1 MGNIKQSTIYILF
14 FIIIFLVTLSINKIL
29 AITLLLVALFILIGK
44 NIYLRKIIKANKLYA
59 GKNYSEAL
67 KLYRQTVNRKNIPG
81 FIVNNYLIMELKY
94 GDCTIAQNYINSLS
108 LNNSK
113 IKSADLLS
121 IKISKS
127 LVAWKNNKSDE
138 AINYLKELLEESETT
153 YLYETLTSLLI
164 VNNKL
169 DDVQSLD
176 SLKKALNYIDEKYQ
190 AKSISTSVVGKNDGN
205 WYDSFVIGAGRKQG
219 VKDDSIVIN
228 GNGLVGIVYEVSDNY
243 SKAISLL
250 DTKSS
255 VSFKLLK
262 DSNLKGVITQNST
275 LDDKENYKNKGY
287 LYGYMFDSSYNV
299 LPGDVVTTSGLGL
312 YPEGIPI
319 GEVDK
324 VIDDKNKS
332 MKFVVVKPY
341 VNFKNIDDVTIVEP
355 RNIG

>member
-1 MGNIKQSTIYILF
+1 MISLRFDKNKKEKK
-14 FIIIFLVTLSINKIL
+14 INFKVIATGVV
-29 AITLLLVALFILIGK
+29 AITLIGIVGISIGRYGGNNPIGDKFVLDIIEPIGK
-44 NIYLRKIIKANKLYA
+44 NLNSGFTFLRDNFKDII
-59 GKNYSEAL
+59 NYKS
-67 KLYRQTVNRKNIPG
+67 
-81 FIVNNYLIMELKY
+81 
-94 GDCTIAQNYINSLS
+94 
-108 LNNSK
+108 NSK
-113 IKSADLLS
+113 KLE
-121 IKISKS
+121 S
-127 LVAWKNNKSDE
+127 LQDE
-138 AINYLKELLEESETT
+138 NEKLKEEVIAL
-153 YLYETLTSLLI
+153 
-164 VNNKL
+164 NNKL

-275 LDDKENYKNKGY
+275 LDDKENYKNNGY

>member
-1 MGNIKQSTIYILF
+1 VIATTI
-14 FIIIFLVTLSINKIL
+14 V
-29 AITLLLVALFILIGK
+29 AITLIGIVGISVGRYSGSFPIEGKFILDIIEPIGE
-44 NIYLRKIIKANKLYA
+44 N
-59 GKNYSEAL
+59 
-67 KLYRQTVNRKNIPG
+67 
-81 FIVNNYLIMELKY
+81 
-94 GDCTIAQNYINSLS
+94 
-108 LNNSK
+108 LNNGFTFLKDNLRDIISYK
-113 IKSADLLS
+113 KNSQKVGDLQ
-121 IKISKS
+121 KENEK
-127 LVAWKNNKSDE
+127 
-138 AINYLKELLEESETT
+138 LKEEIIAL
-153 YLYETLTSLLI
+153 
-164 VNNKL
+164 NNQL

-176 SLKKALNYIDEKYQ
+176 SLKKALNYIDEKYK

-205 WYDSFVIGAGRKQG
+205 WYNSFVIGAGKNQG
-219 VKDDSIVIN
+219 VENESIVIN
-228 GNGLVGIVYEVSDNY
+228 GDGLVGIVYEVSANY

-262 DSNLKGVITQNST
+262 DSQLKGVITQNAT

-287 LYGYMFDSSYNV
+287 LYGYMFDTSYNV
-299 LPGDVVTTSGLGL
+299 LPGDVITTSGLGL

-341 VNFKNIDDVTIVEP
+341 VNFKNIDDVIVIEP

>member
-1 MGNIKQSTIYILF
+1 MISLRFDKNKKEKK
-14 FIIIFLVTLSINKIL
+14 INLKVIATGVV
-29 AITLLLVALFILIGK
+29 AITLIGIVGISIGRYSGNNPIGDKFVLDIIEPIGK
-44 NIYLRKIIKANKLYA
+44 NLNNGFTFLKDNIKDII
-59 GKNYSEAL
+59 NY
-67 KLYRQTVNRKNIPG
+67 K
-81 FIVNNYLIMELKY
+81 
-94 GDCTIAQNYINSLS
+94 
-108 LNNSK
+108 NNSK
-113 IKSADLLS
+113 KVD
-121 IKISKS
+121 S
-127 LVAWKNNKSDE
+127 LQDE
-138 AINYLKELLEESETT
+138 NEKLKEEIIAL
-153 YLYETLTSLLI
+153 
-164 VNNKL
+164 NNQL

-190 AKSISTSVVGKNDGN
+190 AKSISANVVGKNDGN
-205 WYDSFVIGAGRKQG
+205 WYDSFIIGAGKNQG
-219 VKDDSIVIN
+219 VKEESIVTN

-262 DSNLKGVITQNST
+262 DSNFKGVITQNST

-287 LYGYMFDSSYNV
+287 LCGYMFDSSYNV
-299 LPGDVVTTSGLGL
+299 LPGDVITTSGLGL

-332 MKFVVVKPY
+332 MKYVVVKPY
-341 VNFKNIDDVTIVEP
+341 VNFKNIDDVIIIEP

>member
-1 MGNIKQSTIYILF
+1 MISLRFDKNKKEKK
-14 FIIIFLVTLSINKIL
+14 INFKVIATGVV
-29 AITLLLVALFILIGK
+29 AITLIGIVGISIGRYGGNNPIGDKFVLDIIEPIGK
-44 NIYLRKIIKANKLYA
+44 NLNRGFTFLRDNFKDII
-59 GKNYSEAL
+59 NYKS
-67 KLYRQTVNRKNIPG
+67 
-81 FIVNNYLIMELKY
+81 
-94 GDCTIAQNYINSLS
+94 
-108 LNNSK
+108 NSK
-113 IKSADLLS
+113 KLE
-121 IKISKS
+121 S
-127 LVAWKNNKSDE
+127 LQDE
-138 AINYLKELLEESETT
+138 NEKLKEEVIAL
-153 YLYETLTSLLI
+153 
-164 VNNKL
+164 NNKL

-190 AKSISTSVVGKNDGN
+190 AKSISANVVGKNDGN
-205 WYDSFVIGAGRKQG
+205 WYDSFIIGAGKNQG
-219 VKDDSIVIN
+219 VKEESIVTN

-262 DSNLKGVITQNST
+262 DSNFKGVITQNST

-287 LYGYMFDSSYNV
+287 LCGYMFDSSYNV
-299 LPGDVVTTSGLGL
+299 LPGDVITTSGLGV

>member
-1 MGNIKQSTIYILF
+1 MISLRFDKNKKEKKINFKVIATG
-14 FIIIFLVTLSINKIL
+14 LV
-29 AITLLLVALFILIGK
+29 AITLIGIVGISIGRYSGKNPIGDKLVLDIIEPIGK
-44 NIYLRKIIKANKLYA
+44 NLNSGFTFLKDNFKDII
-59 GKNYSEAL
+59 NY
-67 KLYRQTVNRKNIPG
+67 K
-81 FIVNNYLIMELKY
+81 
-94 GDCTIAQNYINSLS
+94 
-108 LNNSK
+108 NNSK
-113 IKSADLLS
+113 KVD
-121 IKISKS
+121 S
-127 LVAWKNNKSDE
+127 LRDE
-138 AINYLKELLEESETT
+138 NEKLKEEIIAL
-153 YLYETLTSLLI
+153 
-164 VNNKL
+164 NNKL

-205 WYDSFVIGAGRKQG
+205 WYDSFIIGAGKKQG
-219 VKDDSIVIN
+219 VKEESIVIN

-319 GEVDK
+319 GEVEK

-341 VNFKNIDDVTIVEP
+341 VNFKNIDDVIVVEP